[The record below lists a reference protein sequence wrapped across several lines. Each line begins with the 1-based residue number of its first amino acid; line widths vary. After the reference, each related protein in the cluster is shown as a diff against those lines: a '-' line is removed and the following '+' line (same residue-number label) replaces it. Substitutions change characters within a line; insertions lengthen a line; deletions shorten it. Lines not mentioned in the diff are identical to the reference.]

1 MAINPMLSTGLGGVQ
16 SGLNGLNRAADEV
29 AELNVDK
36 DMPDSTSSV
45 EQATTSKD
53 VDDTLS
59 AITDL
64 KVYERQVQA
73 SAKVVE
79 TADSVVGFLLDVHA

>member
-1 MAINPMLSTGLGGVQ
+1 MAINPMLSTGLGGVR
-16 SGLNGLNRAADEV
+16 SGLNGLNKAASEV

-36 DMPDSTSSV
+36 DVPDSTRSA
-45 EQATTSKD
+45 EEATTSKD